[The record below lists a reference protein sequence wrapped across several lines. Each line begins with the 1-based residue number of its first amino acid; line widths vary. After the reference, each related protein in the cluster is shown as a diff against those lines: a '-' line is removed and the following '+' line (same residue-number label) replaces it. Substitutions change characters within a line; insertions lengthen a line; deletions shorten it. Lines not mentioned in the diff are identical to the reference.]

1 MPESLKKK
9 LESKQNGLTQNS
21 LQEVEQAEQ
30 NKFIREKIKERPIN
44 NNKLIRRSIITA
56 AMAVI
61 FGLIA
66 CITSLVLEPI
76 ISKWLY
82 PEEKPQIVVFPEDP
96 EEMSPE
102 EMLSGNLDGNLMGSN
117 PNLENSELEALSS
130 KITLKKEHAAQIYKD
145 ISDYVMELDASMV
158 TINAVSSNVDWFS
171 SVEESSNQTK
181 GLIIAD
187 NGREILILT
196 IYEPIKKAQ
205 DLILTF
211 ENGLE
216 AEASLKGQDIATD
229 LAVLAV
235 DRSLLPEEFLKNELK
250 IANFGSSNLSV
261 LLGTPVVALGS
272 PMGSNGSLGYGMVCY
287 RSGQQTE
294 MDMEYKLLQTDIVGS
309 SKATGF
315 LFNMQGQVIGVIT
328 NDKTATDMKN
338 AVTAYGITE
347 LKPRIA
353 KISNGEKF
361 AYLGVTGVDVTE
373 EANKELGIPKG
384 AYITELKMDS
394 PAMLIG
400 IHQGDVIVKLKD
412 KEIRSFKE
420 YVNGLSDCDAN
431 ETVEVTVMRQAQ
443 SGYKELK
450 FSVILGEE

>member
-1 MPESLKKK
+1 MPESKENKK
-9 LESKQNGLTQNS
+9 EQLTQNS
-21 LQEVEQAEQ
+21 LLEVEQNEQ

-56 AMAVI
+56 AMAGI

-82 PEEKPQIVVFPEDP
+82 PEKEPQMVVFPEDS

-102 EMLSGNLDGNLMGSN
+102 EMLSGIDGSLIGSDM
-117 PNLENSELEALSS
+117 ENSELAALSS
-130 KITLKKEHAAQIYKD
+130 KITLKKEHAAQMYKD
-145 ISDYVMELDASMV
+145 ISGYVTQLNASMV
-158 TINAVSSNVDWFS
+158 TVNAVSSNVDWFS
-171 SVEESSNQTK
+171 SVNESSNQTT

-187 NGREILILT
+187 NGRDILVLT
-196 IYEPIKKAQ
+196 AYEPIKKAQ
-205 DLILTF
+205 DLILIF
-211 ENGLE
+211 ENGVE
-216 AEASLKGQDIATD
+216 AEATLKGKDVATD

-235 DRSLLPEEFLKNELK
+235 DRSLLTDEFLQNELK
-250 IANFGSSNLSV
+250 IATFGSSNLSV
-261 LLGTPVVALGS
+261 LIGTPVVALGS
-272 PMGSNGSLGYGMVCY
+272 PMGNNGSFGYGMVCY

-294 MDMEYKLLQTDIVGS
+294 MDTEYKLLQTDIVGS

-328 NDKTATDMKN
+328 NDKAASDMKN
-338 AVTAYGITE
+338 VITAYGITE
-347 LKPRIA
+347 LKQRIE

-361 AYLGVTGVDVTE
+361 AYLGVTGVDVTA

-384 AYITELKMDS
+384 AYITELEMNS

-412 KEIRSFKE
+412 KEISSFKE
-420 YVNGLSDCDAN
+420 YVNRLMDCDAN